1 MGKGS
6 RVVLGARLRARA
18 LVECVSGDSVAGIP
32 PAVAGDVPPW
42 ALLVV
47 SPCGCAGARE
57 KGSREVRWVREGV
70 RVRTELVGGQN

>member
-1 MGKGS
+1 
-6 RVVLGARLRARA
+6 
-18 LVECVSGDSVAGIP
+18 
-32 PAVAGDVPPW
+32 
-42 ALLVV
+42 LVV